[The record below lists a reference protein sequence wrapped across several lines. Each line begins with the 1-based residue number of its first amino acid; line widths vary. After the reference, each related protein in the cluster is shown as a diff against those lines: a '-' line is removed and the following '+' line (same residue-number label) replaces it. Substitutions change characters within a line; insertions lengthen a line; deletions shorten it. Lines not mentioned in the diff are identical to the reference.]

1 MNLTPYVDRP
11 RQAARA
17 LAHCARS
24 VILSGLA
31 LSALTLSGGCGRP
44 VTQEPRTVAERRVS
58 GACVL
63 RLTDSSMVRA
73 PDGADIYVE
82 AQSLVA
88 AGQSLLLAGSP
99 NYVTPASPVRKAITP
114 ARDSVFGV
122 IKSPT
127 GTWTPVPKPIRVPW
141 FSGPRALAD
150 GEGRW
155 DVVFVQLSERNSAA
169 LTRTAIGA
177 WHGLLSADGW
187 ERLERLPIPEGH
199 QLEPMNSTG
208 LLRSGDTLLWATQ
221 VWRPHETY
229 FPATAVLLRIGGE
242 WRYQVLDL
250 ESLGVSG
257 YRTPAGDLRLLVE
270 HASHPETWKTQGTRY
285 AVLPKLAPLDTV
297 IAATSINRVYRRV
310 DQSPDGTV
318 TLTWLPLA
326 RDSAPGRVSIILG
339 RDGDPVVS
347 RTIAGTHSVVFRL
360 RASADDSPWLFLG
373 DARDS
378 ANVGRFEMIRVSPNS
393 QEPVA
398 SLPHRYLSAPSMAL
412 HGNQE
417 SLLFTGPVLVGDS
430 SEARIASLL
439 TTVDFNCRD

>member
-1 MNLTPYVDRP
+1 MNVTPYFDSL
-11 RQAARA
+11 RQTARA
-17 LAHCARS
+17 LTHRARRS
-24 VILSGLA
+24 LLSALA
-31 LSALTLSGGCGRP
+31 LCALTLSGGCGRP
-44 VTQEPRTVAERRVS
+44 VTQEHRTISDRRVS
-58 GACVL
+58 SACVL
-63 RLTDSSMVRA
+63 RLADSSMVRA
-73 PDGADIYVE
+73 ADGADIYVE

-88 AGQSLLLAGSP
+88 AGESLLLAGSP
-99 NYVTPASPVRKAITP
+99 NYVTPASPVRRAITP

-122 IKSPT
+122 IKSPA
-127 GTWTPVPKPIRVPW
+127 GTWTYVPKPGMVPW
-141 FSGPRALAD
+141 FSGPRALAN

-177 WHGLLSADGW
+177 WHGLLSANGW
-187 ERLERLPIPEGH
+187 ERLERLPIPDGH

-208 LLRSGDTLLWATQ
+208 LLRSGETLLWATQ
-221 VWRPHETY
+221 VWRPNEVHL
-229 FPATAVLLRIGGE
+229 PATAVLLRIGGE

-250 ESLGVSG
+250 ESVGVSG

-270 HASHPETWKTQGTRY
+270 HSSQPETWKTQGTRY
-285 AVLPKLAPLDTV
+285 AVLPSLTPLDTV
-297 IAATSINRVYRRV
+297 IASTTINRVYRRV

-326 RDSAPGRVSIILG
+326 KDSAPARVSILLG
-339 RDGDPVVS
+339 RDGEPVVS

-360 RASADDSPWLFLG
+360 QASADDSPWLVLG

-378 ANVGRFEMIRVSPNS
+378 TSAGRFEMLRVAPNS
-393 QEPVA
+393 QVPVA

-412 HGNQE
+412 HGNQQL
-417 SLLFTGPVLVGDS
+417 LLFTGPVLVGDS